1 MRISYYVF
9 PDEMALRDCLAA
21 WLAAIGSEDNPDN
34 YSDAVIERNFART
47 QMCKIST
54 AKKLLKKYGGHAFTE
69 HYERDGGL
77 FEVTPIELVGNNSQ
91 FKYNRHL

>member
-9 PDEMALRDCLAA
+9 PDDMPLRKCYAA
-21 WLAAIGSEDNPDN
+21 WLNVIGSNKNANDYTDVE
-34 YSDAVIERNFART
+34 IERRFEREQT
-47 QMCKIST
+47 CKIST
-54 AKKLLKKYGGHAFTE
+54 AKKLLKKFGGRAFTE

-77 FEVTPIELVGNNSQ
+77 FEVTPIELTGNNSW